1 MPDALTAITNL
12 RMQVTDEQPELVE
25 QIYELEDLHE
35 RKLWHQLT
43 QKVVELFADE
53 RSRLYRHQLF
63 TQFLATVEDKIN
75 PLAYVSLGISAS
87 ELCATPQE
95 SIVFLQKICDK
106 VEDENVRK
114 FAELRIASY
123 CLQTGEVPRARK
135 IIDSASKL
143 VDELQT
149 TDSTIMAMY
158 YGVSCEYYK
167 HKREY
172 TAYYRNALLYLACI
186 DINTLSREQQQQKA
200 YDLAVAALLGDK
212 IYNFGE
218 LILHPIAQTLDGEY
232 KWLHDLVFAV
242 NSGDIVA
249 FQNIKP
255 SLEKAPIVQSSIA
268 FLDQKICLMALCE
281 CVFKRPTTDRV
292 LPFDAI
298 ATETKLQ
305 TGSKVEILVLKALSL
320 GLIEGTIDQ
329 VDKTVTVTWLQ
340 PRVLSNDQIAVMRSK
355 LGDWDREVNTLVDWM
370 QTEGKQVWAQ
380 TRA

>member
-12 RMQVTDEQPELVE
+12 RMQVSDEQPELVE
-25 QIYELEDLHE
+25 YIYELEDFHE

-43 QKVVELFADE
+43 QKVVQLFADD
-53 RSRLYRHQLF
+53 RSRPYRHHLF

-87 ELCATPQE
+87 ELCATPQD
-95 SIVFLQKICDK
+95 SIAFMQKIAEK

-123 CLQTGEVPRARK
+123 YIQTGEVPQAKK
-135 IIDSASKL
+135 IIDGASKL
-143 VDELQT
+143 VDELQV
-149 TDSTIMAMY
+149 TDQAIMAMY

-186 DINTLSREQQQQKA
+186 DITTLSRAQQQQKA

-218 LILHPIAQTLDGEY
+218 LILHPIAETLDGEY
-232 KWLHDLVFAV
+232 QWLRDLVFAV
-242 NSGDIVA
+242 NAGDIA
-249 FQNIKP
+249 TFQNIKP
-255 SLEKAPIVQSSIA
+255 TLEKAPILQSSVG

-281 CVFKRPTTDRV
+281 CVFKRPTTDRT
-292 LPFDAI
+292 LPFDVI
-298 ATETKLQ
+298 AAETKLQ
-305 TGSKVEILVLKALSL
+305 SGSKVEILVLKALSL

-329 VDKTVTVTWLQ
+329 VDKTVNVTWLQ
-340 PRVLSNDQIAVMRSK
+340 PRVLSLDQVAVMRAK
-355 LGDWDREVNTLVDWM
+355 LGDWDKEVSTLVDWM
-370 QTEGKQVWAQ
+370 QDEGKQVWAQ